1 MRQGNRAEKTNDV
14 RTRLLSLQQVG
25 SPFHQATSTQ
35 DAASAGGPSRG
46 PGGSKSVAA
55 QVAFAATEWVLPH
68 VEGRTRAL
76 PRYRRFVWP
85 AATCCNCV
93 ELALALYPLPSSPLE
108 RPHAAAGRPIPRDGR
123 QNPDINRACMAR
135 EAVSHNFERAPVRK
149 RRGPAATFAKERLQ
163 VGCSQLGPGTGR
175 PVLAPTLRCTLH
187 APCTTP
193 WHSFSGSPRALRR
206 DTFNLNAPTLTTPGP
221 KKIQKPSEPTYSW
234 TALCGTLVIKY
245 SNIENARPSSG
256 VPQPRVSSVGLP
268 KPKPDPPAPLPC
280 GQP

>member
-1 MRQGNRAEKTNDV
+1 MQRR
-14 RTRLLSLQQVG
+14 
-25 SPFHQATSTQ
+25 
-35 DAASAGGPSRG
+35 GGPSRETG
-46 PGGSKSVAA
+46 DKIPTSTALAWPGRQLVTTSS
-55 QVAFAATEWVLPH
+55 
-68 VEGRTRAL
+68 GRPSASGGAL
-76 PRYRRFVWP
+76 PPLLPKNVCKL
-85 AATCCNCV
+85 AALN
-93 ELALALYPLPSSPLE
+93 L
-108 RPHAAAGRPIPRDGR
+108 
-123 QNPDINRACMAR
+123 
-135 EAVSHNFERAPVRK
+135 
-149 RRGPAATFAKERLQ
+149 
-163 VGCSQLGPGTGR
+163 
-175 PVLAPTLRCTLH
+175 VLAPAVLFSLPLSAARCTLH

-234 TALCGTLVIKY
+234 TAFCGTLVIKY